1 MQIFRPELTKLSN
14 NFLFNANIALQFE
27 RKMRYHGNAVHGR
40 LLCWPFSENLKGRT
54 DLDPLTAFNAFKE
67 GAIWSAEAAL

>member
-40 LLCWPFSENLKGRT
+40 LLSVL
-54 DLDPLTAFNAFKE
+54 AFQWKFE
-67 GAIWSAEAAL
+67 RPDGPGPIDRF